1 MCFGCKKLNLRLFNN
16 YEFILRV
23 RSWREMEMIRN
34 TLLKAKVIFVRQS
47 PWLQVLI
54 MFFNKMCLHYSV
66 GCFPYS
72 DQSWHWLRNYICGT
86 VNNRKRKCDKII
98 LAFLWSSHPHFTVH
112 QKMEVTQV
120 SSDIMTWSEL
130 MKNLEIE
137 IKAQEKQ
144 VSGRIGINIRALKY
158 KIGLLE
164 FENVYVTFSALLL

>member
-1 MCFGCKKLNLRLFNN
+1 
-16 YEFILRV
+16 
-23 RSWREMEMIRN
+23 
-34 TLLKAKVIFVRQS
+34 
-47 PWLQVLI
+47 
-54 MFFNKMCLHYSV
+54 
-66 GCFPYS
+66 
-72 DQSWHWLRNYICGT
+72 
-86 VNNRKRKCDKII
+86 
-98 LAFLWSSHPHFTVH
+98 
-112 QKMEVTQV
+112 MEVTQV